1 MTNDSIERP
10 FGWVIVWV
18 SVAIML
24 TGAGGTYLTIVGMKP
39 IAADL
44 GWPRSVPS
52 LAYSLAIGGMGLGGI
67 VLGRWS
73 DKVGAAWPAVIAGVS
88 IALGS
93 LVIAHTRDEWVY
105 LAAHGVLI
113 GFFGNGALFAPLLA
127 NITRWFDR
135 RRGIAIATAASGQGL
150 GGALW
155 PPLFRYGIETWGWP
169 TTFTAFA
176 IVCVTIVVPLAF
188 VLRATP
194 PAPLPEIL
202 RKDADGRVLGLP
214 SVVVLGALSLAIVG
228 CCIAMAMPIV
238 HVVAHATDLGHSAAR
253 AAELLSLLLASAFV
267 GRLFWGAMCDRLGG
281 LKTLF
286 LGVLGQGIVLFAY
299 LGVENL
305 IGLYIVSILFGFAF
319 GGVIPSYTIVVRDL
333 YPASEIG
340 WRIGVV
346 YMFGTLGMAIGGWL
360 GGAIFDA
367 LSVYRPAFVVGLVF
381 NAANLSIVG
390 WLVLRQN
397 RFGTRFVPA

>member
-1 MTNDSIERP
+1 
-10 FGWVIVWV
+10 
-18 SVAIML
+18 
-24 TGAGGTYLTIVGMKP
+24 
-39 IAADL
+39 
-44 GWPRSVPS
+44 
-52 LAYSLAIGGMGLGGI
+52 MGLGGI
-67 VLGRWS
+67 VIGRWS
-73 DKVGAAWPAVIAGVS
+73 DKVGAAWPAAIAGVS

-93 LVIAHTRDEWVY
+93 VVIAMTRDEWVY
-105 LAAHGVLI
+105 LAAHGILI

-135 RRGIAIATAASGQGL
+135 HRGIAIATAASGQGL

-169 TTFTAFA
+169 TTFIAFA
-176 IVCVTIVVPLAF
+176 VVCAAIVVPLAY
-188 VLRATP
+188 VLRARP
-194 PAPLPEIL
+194 PVAPPEIV
-202 RKDADGRVLGLP
+202 RGDADGLVLGLP

-228 CCIAMAMPIV
+228 CCVAMAMPIV
-238 HVVAHATDLGHSAAR
+238 HVVAHATDLGHSATR

-267 GRLFWGAMCDRLGG
+267 GRLFWGALCDRIGG

-286 LGVLGQGIVLFAY
+286 LGVLGQGIVLTAY
-299 LGVENL
+299 LGVESL
-305 IGLYIVSILFGFAF
+305 VGLYIVSIFFGLAF

-360 GGAIFDA
+360 GGAIFDWLA
-367 LSVYRPAFVVGLVF
+367 IYRPAFVLGIAF
-381 NAANLSIVG
+381 NVATLGVVG
-390 WLVLRQN
+390 WMVMRQT
-397 RFGTRFVPA
+397 RFGAPDGSGATLRFSGPSGRAA